1 MNAQPLTTK
10 ELLTELRT
18 YAKTLGMTFKRQN
31 ATINGKTAYMLTN
44 RKTGTVLA
52 KNLTLATAYDSMQSG
67 YFDEVAQNV

>member
-10 ELLTELRT
+10 ELLAELRT

-44 RKTGTVLA
+44 RKTGAVLA
-52 KNLTLATAYDSMQSG
+52 KNLTLATAYDSMQEG
-67 YFDEVAQNV
+67 YFDAVAQNI